1 MLIIQYDDDGNNSTV
16 HKVSAVDIKQETAG
30 NDDVLLITAVSG
42 DRTVEIRI
50 WTDLNATARQ
60 GADRIAQA
68 VEKDIY
74 ISPYEE
80 RSYLFLN
87 TTVEPGDDQIKVSGN
102 ITKTILDK

>member
-1 MLIIQYDDDGNNSTV
+1 MLTIKYDDNGNNSTV

-30 NDDVLLITAVSG
+30 SDDVLLITAVAG
-42 DRTVEIRI
+42 DRTVEMRI
-50 WTDLNATARQ
+50 WSDANATARQ

-68 VEKDIY
+68 VDKDIY
-74 ISPYEE
+74 ISPYEA

-87 TTVEPGDDQIKVSGN
+87 TTPEPSDGQIKVSGN